1 MYKGII
7 DSLIEIL
14 NHDAFL
20 NITVS
25 DYIRKHNLSSH
36 EKSVFTKIIYGVCD
50 KKIYLDIGRV
60 VYEDIKDN
68 KDVSREVVE
77 AKCSEITANTEEIA
91 RLEAEILKVKSIR
104 VCENCKNEIDYS
116 VEFCPKCGA
125 KQPSNVEVKQEAP
138 SAAEETPAEV
148 NDVESNNN

>member
-1 MYKGII
+1 MDFFDKLSKKMGEVYQGAKSKTEEVSQEFKLKSEI
-7 DSLIEIL
+7 SKRKAAIE
-14 NHDAFL
+14 
-20 NITVS
+20 
-25 DYIRKHNLSSH
+25 
-36 EKSVFTKIIYGVCD
+36 
-50 KKIYLDIGRV
+50 KIYSDIGRV

-125 KQPSNVEVKQEAP
+125 KQPSNVEVKEEAP